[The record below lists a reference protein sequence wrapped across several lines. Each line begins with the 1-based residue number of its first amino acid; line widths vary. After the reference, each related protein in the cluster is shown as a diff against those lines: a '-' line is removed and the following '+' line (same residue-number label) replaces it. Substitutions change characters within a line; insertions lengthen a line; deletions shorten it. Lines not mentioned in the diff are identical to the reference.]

1 MSNMV
6 ITMRSLKARVICH
19 DIMSMANYM
28 QKGTPAT
35 KIFKSKSVSSGWY
48 QAWLSRMIA
57 RGTLKISSWNISHD
71 LTQEAW
77 CTSSNLEASYSL
89 HASELVKSGIA
100 EYNTSYYKTV
110 EV

>member
-57 RGTLKISSWNISHD
+57 KGILKISCGTFTHEV
-71 LTQEAW
+71 TREPW
-77 CTSSNLEASYSL
+77 CTSSKLEDFCSL
-89 HASELVKSGIA
+89 HDSELLKAGIA
-100 EYNTSYYKTV
+100 
-110 EV
+110 